1 MMLYVYLTGFFKNPL
16 LGNLETVVTIK
27 SSQEGGV

>member
-1 MMLYVYLTGFFKNPL
+1 MMLYVYLIGFLKNPL

-27 SSQEGGV
+27 SGQEGGV

>member
-1 MMLYVYLTGFFKNPL
+1 MMLYVYLIVFLKNPL
-16 LGNLETVVTIK
+16 LGNLETVTIK